1 MALASTVWD
10 QRETFEWGELPDL
23 SSTILIAL
31 LWAESLDQGQ
41 MGWDHRKTATGDGYA
56 DDASE
61 NGTIIWTLNGTI
73 IQCVLKYPK
82 T

>member
-1 MALASTVWD
+1 MGPEA
-10 QRETFEWGELPDL
+10 FEWGELHGL
-23 SSTILIAL
+23 SSTIMIAL
-31 LWAESLDQGQ
+31 LWAESSDQGQ
-41 MGWDHRKTATGDGYA
+41 IGWDQWKIATGDSYA

-61 NGTIIWTLNGTI
+61 RQKQTLNGTI